1 LARVQAL
8 IAGTL
13 KHFPN
18 GSFTLGNTTYTT
30 ASLVALLQSLA
41 NTMIGL
47 NVAQLGAKDAM
58 ATQQG
63 TQATVGPVVEAYQRF
78 VQAAFSNAAQT
89 IADFGLAPP
98 KVRTPLSSAQLA
110 ARAAKTA
117 ATREARGTTSKK
129 QKLAITGNVT
139 GVTVTPV
146 TAPTAAPPLAQP
158 VSTTPSAPIPGTAN
172 EVGRHHAGVNLRRGH
187 ADPGTGER
195 HQQEGWRFPAPT
207 FLLSWP
213 RTDSRE
219 GHLDA
224 PKPMTAFVGSL
235 YVGTDRLGRPLTNP
249 EKNDLSSLLREQ
261 DFVGASMISLRFAFK
276 LRRSKPAAQ
285 DLQGRAHL
293 RLITRGWDWK
303 VIPLVKCLCR
313 FVWSEHTHEKR
324 ESAVARRAE
333 EVFLREEGI
342 LSGNVAPSAAEL
354 AVRIE
359 SERQEEERN
368 TAQLDALRASFTE
381 ANDEVNLLWLDYTQ
395 KGISDPE
402 EMACESRRKVEDFYL
417 ATKRRENHV
426 MRLAAAAAGVKYEED
441 T

>member
-1 LARVQAL
+1 
-8 IAGTL
+8 
-13 KHFPN
+13 
-18 GSFTLGNTTYTT
+18 
-30 ASLVALLQSLA
+30 
-41 NTMIGL
+41 
-47 NVAQLGAKDAM
+47 
-58 ATQQG
+58 
-63 TQATVGPVVEAYQRF
+63 
-78 VQAAFSNAAQT
+78 
-89 IADFGLAPP
+89 
-98 KVRTPLSSAQLA
+98 
-110 ARAAKTA
+110 
-117 ATREARGTTSKK
+117 
-129 QKLAITGNVT
+129 
-139 GVTVTPV
+139 
-146 TAPTAAPPLAQP
+146 
-158 VSTTPSAPIPGTAN
+158 
-172 EVGRHHAGVNLRRGH
+172 
-187 ADPGTGER
+187 
-195 HQQEGWRFPAPT
+195 
-207 FLLSWP
+207 
-213 RTDSRE
+213 
-219 GHLDA
+219 
-224 PKPMTAFVGSL
+224 
-235 YVGTDRLGRPLTNP
+235 
-249 EKNDLSSLLREQ
+249 
-261 DFVGASMISLRFAFK
+261 MISLRFAFK
-276 LRRSKPAAQ
+276 LRRSKPAARICKA
-285 DLQGRAHL
+285 RAPPPDHA
-293 RLITRGWDWK
+293 RLGLE